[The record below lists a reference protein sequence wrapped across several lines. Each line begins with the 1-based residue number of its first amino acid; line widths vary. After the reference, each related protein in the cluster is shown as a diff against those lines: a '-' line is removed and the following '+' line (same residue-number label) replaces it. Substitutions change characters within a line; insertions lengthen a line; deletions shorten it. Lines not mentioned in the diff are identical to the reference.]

1 MRNVGWELGVTYRKT
16 WGDLNFT
23 ASANISTY
31 KNEVTSLGNGDA
43 IYGSAYNNNTITKTE
58 VGQPVGYFY
67 GYVTNGIFQ
76 NAEQVEGS
84 AQRETAK
91 PGDIRYKDL
100 NNDDVLDDNDRA
112 KIGDPWPD
120 FVYGLSLGASWKG
133 FDFNMFLQGS
143 QGNDVMNMT
152 LYDFE

>member
-1 MRNVGWELGVTYRKT
+1 MSSWV
-16 WGDLNFT
+16 
-23 ASANISTY
+23 
-31 KNEVTSLGNGDA
+31 NGDA
-43 IYGSAYNNNTITKTE
+43 IDGSAYNNTITKTE

-91 PGDIRYKDL
+91 AGDIRYKDL

-112 KIGDPWPD
+112 KIGDP
-120 FVYGLSLGASWKG
+120 A
-133 FDFNMFLQGS
+133 
-143 QGNDVMNMT
+143 
-152 LYDFE
+152 